1 MAGWVLY
8 TWGLLSIDEIIY
20 HMKAPLE
27 GTNTDIIIDG
37 INACVPIAVLLFLMV
52 LAYMIGM
59 KKKKKRA
66 LLSMLLVL
74 IISMSMTV
82 KAAYGLYIDLDVGNY
97 LKSQSE
103 ESLFIETNYVD
114 PQSVSITFP
123 EQKRNLIYI
132 FLESMEST
140 YASVEEGG
148 MFEENYIP
156 ELTEL
161 AQNNVNFSNSGKLGG
176 GYAASGATWTMAG
189 IFAQTSGLPL
199 KLSETVEEGNGNA
212 VLESNDGFS
221 ASAYNLEDILAQN
234 GYRQRFMLGSDATF
248 GGRRA
253 YFNSH
258 GTCEIWD
265 INTAKELGKLSENY
279 YVWWGYEDNKLFEYA
294 REKLEELSSYEEP
307 FNLTLLTVDTH
318 FEDGYVCDLCDDEF
332 GDNQYANVMACSSKQ
347 VNELIQWIQEQPFYE
362 NTTIILS
369 GDHLTM
375 DRDFCVDFEW
385 EVRRVYNAFINLP
398 EELDTSYERTHY
410 REFTTMDMFP
420 TTVAALGATIEN
432 DKLGLGT
439 NLFSATSTLAEQYG
453 IDDLY
458 EELLKKS
465 LFYNVL
471 INDIDY

>member
-1 MAGWVLY
+1 
-8 TWGLLSIDEIIY
+8 
-20 HMKAPLE
+20 
-27 GTNTDIIIDG
+27 
-37 INACVPIAVLLFLMV
+37 
-52 LAYMIGM
+52 
-59 KKKKKRA
+59 
-66 LLSMLLVL
+66 
-74 IISMSMTV
+74 MTV

-234 GYRQRFMLGSDATF
+234 GYRQCFYVGLRC
-248 GGRRA
+248 
-253 YFNSH
+253 Y
-258 GTCEIWD
+258 IWW
-265 INTAKELGKLSENY
+265 K
-279 YVWWGYEDNKLFEYA
+279 
-294 REKLEELSSYEEP
+294 R
-307 FNLTLLTVDTH
+307 
-318 FEDGYVCDLCDDEF
+318 
-332 GDNQYANVMACSSKQ
+332 
-347 VNELIQWIQEQPFYE
+347 
-362 NTTIILS
+362 
-369 GDHLTM
+369 
-375 DRDFCVDFEW
+375 
-385 EVRRVYNAFINLP
+385 
-398 EELDTSYERTHY
+398 
-410 REFTTMDMFP
+410 
-420 TTVAALGATIEN
+420 
-432 DKLGLGT
+432 
-439 NLFSATSTLAEQYG
+439 
-453 IDDLY
+453 
-458 EELLKKS
+458 S
-465 LFYNVL
+465 LF
-471 INDIDY
+471 